1 MSEEIRNKMYDFSM
15 DPPAGTWGNI
25 ASMLEVMEEDQR
37 VSEKINSLSVI
48 PPASAWENIQN
59 QLEAPILTIQRG
71 RSSFFL
77 RRMAVAA
84 VLTGLIALS
93 VIFISKNKPS
103 PGIATTE
110 KNNANTTGI
119 PTGENGV
126 ASAGI
131 ASPGQEQINTGQTD
145 GSSISATSA
154 SSPVKKYLSGDRLKT
169 SELASSNRSGA
180 EEKLHQVSLSQSEDP
195 ALYAAV
201 DNTDR
206 YYNLMDENGNIVR
219 VSKKLVSLD
228 CVLKNGLLVPIDEK
242 DKNNNS
248 DCQEKVKE
256 WYKLMNQSPAINSP
270 LDLLDIISTGG

>member
-15 DPPAGTWGNI
+15 DPPADTWKNI
-25 ASMLEVMEEDQR
+25 ATMLEVMEEDR
-37 VSEKINSLSVI
+37 RISEKINSLSVI
-48 PPASAWENIQN
+48 PPAAAWENIQN
-59 QLEAPILTIQRG
+59 QLETPVLTIQRG
-71 RSSFFL
+71 RSSFFI

-84 VLTGLIALS
+84 ALTGLIALS
-93 VIFISKNKPS
+93 VIFILKNRPSAEIASAGKNNVNSTGISTGEKGVDS
-103 PGIATTE
+103 PGISSTDREQISTEQADGSTITATT
-110 KNNANTTGI
+110 A
-119 PTGENGV
+119 
-126 ASAGI
+126 A
-131 ASPGQEQINTGQTD
+131 
-145 GSSISATSA
+145 
-154 SSPVKKYLSGDRLKT
+154 SPVKKYFPGDRAKT
-169 SELASSNRSGA
+169 GELPSSNRSDA
-180 EEKLHQVSLSQSEDP
+180 EEKLHQVSLSHTEEP
-195 ALYAAV
+195 ALYAAA

-256 WYKLMNQSPAINSP
+256 WYKIMNQSPAINSP